1 MHGGTVAERNIVG
14 QASRSPK
21 HAGARDGRALP
32 HRFGRATDGV
42 GHKIVCDSDGKKLGD
57 GDFRQRLEQSSAAAQ
72 SSAFCRVMRQVGVS
86 RASKFEIAGPLSTRP
101 SASKRDP

>member
-21 HAGARDGRALP
+21 HAGAPGGRALP

-42 GHKIVCDSDGKKLGD
+42 GHKIVCDSDGKKLD
-57 GDFRQRLEQSSAAAQ
+57 GDFRQWLEQGSAAAQ
-72 SSAFCRVMRQVGVS
+72 SSAFCRIM
-86 RASKFEIAGPLSTRP
+86 F
-101 SASKRDP
+101 